1 MNIKKIANV
10 LGLVLLIALV
20 IPFVVYAVP
29 GVVGADGSFIVLSG
43 SMEPQISP
51 GDTVIV
57 TETDPADITVGDVIT
72 FVRSDGDLPVTHRVV
87 GIEESSSGYRFET
100 KGDAN
105 SDADA
110 NPVAGANVIGVVTI
124 TIPYIGYVVQAGNS
138 TTGFVL
144 LVAIPL
150 GLLVVTELWS
160 LVKASRS
167 AGAGKTESDVDAA
180 ATGDEASSDTDASS
194 AATTDET
201 GRTDDT
207 GGQAEITLSPDEL
220 GLSALILALVAPYTV
235 YVAFELGTAL
245 SVSVAFGAVLSLLAT
260 GTLWLTAWLSARR
273 ASGPA
278 PAESDAE
285 PIEELD
291 PATDGGITDEG
302 ER

>member
-1 MNIKKIANV
+1 MNIRQIVNV

-87 GIEESSSGYRFET
+87 GVEESSSGYRFET

-110 NPVAGANVIGVVTI
+110 NPVAGANVIGAVTI
-124 TIPYIGYVVQAGNS
+124 TIPYIGYVVQAVNS

-160 LVKASRS
+160 LVKASRA
-167 AGAGKTESDVDAA
+167 AGTDTLEPDGDAA
-180 ATGDEASSDTDASS
+180 ETGDELDS
-194 AATTDET
+194 E
-201 GRTDDT
+201 TDDT

-273 ASGPA
+273 ASGSA
-278 PAESDAE
+278 PVESDAE

-291 PATDGGITDEG
+291 PATDGGVTDEG